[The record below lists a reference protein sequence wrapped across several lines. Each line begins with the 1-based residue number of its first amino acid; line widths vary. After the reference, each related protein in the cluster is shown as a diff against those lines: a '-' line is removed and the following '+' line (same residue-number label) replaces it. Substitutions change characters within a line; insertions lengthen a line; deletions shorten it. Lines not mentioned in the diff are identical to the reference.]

1 MALVDVTNVARCKL
15 DGQALRGFHLD
26 APARGLPGDAYT
38 LSFSGW
44 VLGKKAPVVALEWAF
59 PGAKQCRVPV
69 NLPRP
74 DIAKLFP
81 HVEGAGT
88 SGFRNF
94 LSLLGVPLNFEA
106 TVCAVLQDDTRV
118 ELAQVRG
125 RRDRLVSGCR
135 PRLRPLL
142 LTTLGRSG
150 STWVVCLLAAAPQ
163 VVAYRPFQFEPRVA
177 TYWMDVLRALAEP
190 ASYLQ
195 AVVPELYGEDWWLGT
210 KRSSPIDAT
219 QIDPDIFGILGRS
232 NPEKSAAFCQDRI
245 DQLYRQ
251 VATLQCQTE
260 ARYFLEKFQP
270 KPAVVSNL
278 ILELYPEARE
288 IVLIRDLRDIACS
301 ILAFTKKRADAYFYR
316 ELGNNEQAIIGA
328 MKKDAKFLLDLW
340 QQREQTA
347 YLLRYEDLIRR
358 PEESLRGVLHYLGLE
373 VDSAGIAGMLKQ
385 AAEKLPEVQRQHQ
398 TSQNPQDSIGR
409 WRRDL
414 SPALQNLCRDEF
426 GELLTAFGY
435 DVA

>member
-1 MALVDVTNVARCKL
+1 
-15 DGQALRGFHLD
+15 
-26 APARGLPGDAYT
+26 
-38 LSFSGW
+38 
-44 VLGKKAPVVALEWAF
+44 
-59 PGAKQCRVPV
+59 
-69 NLPRP
+69 LPRA

-81 HVEGAGT
+81 HVERAGT

-94 LSLLGVPLNFEA
+94 LSLLGVPLDFEG
-106 TVCAVLQDDTRV
+106 TVSAVLQDNTRV
-118 ELAQVRG
+118 PLAQVRG
-125 RRDRLVSGCR
+125 RRDRLDSGLR
-135 PRLRPLL
+135 PKLRPLL

-150 STWVVCLLAAAPQ
+150 STWVVCLLASAPE

-195 AVVPELYGEDWWLGT
+195 AVVPQLYGEDWWLGT

-219 QIDPDIFGILGRS
+219 HVDPDILGVLGRS
-232 NPEKSAAFCQDRI
+232 NPEKTAAFCQDRI
-245 DQLYRQ
+245 DRFYRQ
-251 VATLQCQTE
+251 VATLQGQTE

-270 KPAVVSNL
+270 TPAMVSNL

-288 IVLIRDLRDIACS
+288 IVLIRDLRDMACS
-301 ILAFTKKRADAYFYR
+301 IVAFTKKRADAYFYR
-316 ELGNNEQAIIGA
+316 ELGNDEKAIIGA
-328 MKKDAKFLLDLW
+328 MKKDAKSLLDLW
-340 QQREQTA
+340 QRRAQTA

-358 PEESLRGVLHYLGLE
+358 PEESLRGVLEYLG
-373 VDSAGIAGMLKQ
+373 VDSAGIPNMLKQ
-385 AAEKLPEVQRQHQ
+385 AAVKLPDLQRQHQ

-414 SPALQNLCRDEF
+414 SPAMQDLCRDAF

-435 DVA
+435 DDA